1 MKRSLLNIAMAAFI
15 SCFAACSEEE
25 IIATQDGTPQEVTVM
40 AQVPTRA
47 TTRIGVDNVPAGNQL
62 RCILSVINNEDKSE
76 ITRIE
81 QPVSSEATK
90 ISFSFTVGSNVDYSC
105 LFWAD
110 YIDENASATNGKY
123 TDKYYNTASLQAIS
137 VKVDATEPA
146 NNAKLFNNT
155 ASDAFCGVLPKNQIA
170 DAGTASITL
179 KRPFAKLN
187 LKPTTD
193 DDWKDKVGTMDI
205 EFEMPG
211 EFNMLTGEAAG
222 SKTSVKATG
231 VKKEAENYFSTFLFV
246 ENPETATFNSDIK
259 VTLTEEGSTEALPQK
274 VINKGFTVKPNHE
287 INGGVNLSTQDK
299 VNVDVDING
308 KPEEPEDPNAPKV
321 GQYLYADGTWG
332 DAYNA
337 DGVQKSIG
345 IIFADAKGKTDNS
358 EYGKA
363 GMTPYAYAMAITSI
377 NKSRLT
383 IGTTGTEFTIP
394 AEIQGED
401 PWNATDY
408 NGYQYTQK
416 NFNSVFTSYSAES
429 QLYSKYTTW
438 LTSNSIPETT
448 TNLSTW
454 YVPSARQVLDMIG
467 LSVGFAGT
475 KEVPAISINEAM
487 AKSYN
492 AMLEANADNAF
503 STGSVANMMS
513 SYVTKRPT
521 FAMVQFQTGNITD
534 TPLQTPEFKPSNYAN
549 IRPVITIF
557 KAAN

>member
-332 DAYNA
+332 DTYNA
-337 DGVQKSIG
+337 DGAQKSIG

-363 GMTPYAYAMAITSI
+363 GMTPYAYAMALKNIGRANLNSDTDSDGTSFPVKTTVKEPFSWD
-377 NKSRLT
+377 NEDYSGYTYTNT
-383 IGTTGTEFTIP
+383 IIEGLD
-394 AEIQGED
+394 A
-401 PWNATDY
+401 Y
-408 NGYQYTQK
+408 VSHLLK
-416 NFNSVFTSYSAES
+416 
-429 QLYSKYTTW
+429 KYTEWTA
-438 LTSNSIPETT
+438 TMPIEVN
-448 TNLSTW
+448 NLSNW
-454 YVPSARQVLDMIG
+454 YIPSARQLLQI
-467 LSVGFAGT
+467 VGMLYPGGDKIT
-475 KEVPAISINEAM
+475 TMHGVNINETFKTA
-487 AKSYN
+487 YN
-492 AMLEANADNAF
+492 TVITQNTHNSFKIDSGKGGAANI
-503 STGSVANMMS
+503 MS
-513 SYVTKRPT
+513 SSFIETVAAVQTTTDNNQITEIKT
-521 FAMVQFQTGNITD
+521 FNIKGTFD
-534 TPLQTPEFKPSNYAN
+534 